1 MAFDLLGGD
10 KFFPW
15 YSSKCPVKH
24 ALQDISLE
32 IKRGERVG
40 FIGRNG
46 AGKSTLLKLLLSNFK
61 PSAGEI
67 IVRGTVQPLMDA
79 GMGFHPEFTGRENIR
94 AVLPYNGLTKKEM
107 EYATDEIIDFVE
119 LGEYIDQPIR
129 TYSLGMLSRLGFA
142 TATSIKP
149 DILIVDEV
157 LGAGDAYF
165 AAKSSNRMK
174 QLTKQGVT
182 LLLVS
187 HSTEQVLQ
195 FCEKCVWVDS
205 GQIREEG
212 EALEVVK
219 SYDKFIQSLD
229 NNRIQTT
236 NSSAIEREINYKLNK
251 WQGLGKIFIKDIV
264 LFSETKKEKY
274 VFSSGEKVT
283 VQIKVLPEVSDL
295 LQVMPII
302 TLFTL
307 DGFFLSSIKGKLSK
321 REVVEGVE
329 YFVEGTIDTSI
340 LGEKDYVISVSLHK
354 YFDIN
359 TPSSKQVYD
368 LVDRCIQFKV
378 VTDDVQDQ
386 SLIKIPAVWNQ

>member
-1 MAFDLLGGD
+1 
-10 KFFPW
+10 
-15 YSSKCPVKH
+15 
-24 ALQDISLE
+24 
-32 IKRGERVG
+32 
-40 FIGRNG
+40 
-46 AGKSTLLKLLLSNFK
+46 
-61 PSAGEI
+61 
-67 IVRGTVQPLMDA
+67 
-79 GMGFHPEFTGRENIR
+79 
-94 AVLPYNGLTKKEM
+94 
-107 EYATDEIIDFVE
+107 
-119 LGEYIDQPIR
+119 
-129 TYSLGMLSRLGFA
+129 
-142 TATSIKP
+142 

-354 YFDIN
+354 YFDI
-359 TPSSKQVYD
+359 
-368 LVDRCIQFKV
+368 
-378 VTDDVQDQ
+378 
-386 SLIKIPAVWNQ
+386 